1 MLVTFV
7 QADAYDDLRLKWR
20 DITVGAGYDTNDAA
34 VISRLNSV
42 ANAANSV
49 WSSMDKSPSRTFLWS
64 DAASATKSSHITTS
78 YTRLRSMALAH
89 ATSGCSLQGN
99 ATLLADIIGGLEWLN
114 TNRYNETIAQ
124 YDNWWDWEIG
134 TPLRLTDICVLIYSQ
149 LSSTQRTNYM
159 NAVNHQVPTPDM
171 TGANKVWKARVV
183 GVRGCLVKS
192 SAKLA
197 LCRDAFSDVF
207 PYVTTGDGFYVDGSF
222 VQHNIHPYTAGYGA
236 ALIDNMAP
244 VLNWL
249 SGSTWKAT
257 DPAQANLYR
266 WVFDSYEPIIYRG
279 NTFDLVRGREAGRAN
294 ASTSSY
300 GMMESILEIAQFAP
314 AADAARMKSMIKGW
328 ALSDTTR
335 DFVAGR
341 GLSTLQ
347 MAQELMADTSIV
359 PRPELLAHYTFADM
373 DRVIHLGTGY
383 GFGLSMCSSRIANFE
398 SINGE
403 NLRGWFTGDGQTIL
417 HNADL
422 NAFADAYGATIDPY
436 RLPGV
441 TADVTHNKLP
451 PDPASIGP
459 RAQGQSTLS
468 PYGWVGGATLGKFGA
483 AGMWFKGVG
492 VTLTGRKSWFM
503 FDDEVVCLGTGITS
517 TDNRPIETTVENRK
531 LNTKGS
537 NAFTVNG
544 TVKSNSPGWTETMN
558 SVTSAH
564 LAGTASGADIGYY
577 FPQPATIKA
586 VREARTGSWSDIDS
600 DGSTDPITRNY
611 FRMGFEHGSNPSNA
625 TYQYVL
631 LPGRNAT
638 SVASYAAQPQITVIA
653 NNANVQAVSEITLGI
668 TAANF
673 WSDTVRTAGVI
684 TSDKKSCVL
693 IQNDGT
699 FLDVAV
705 SDPTQ
710 VNPGSINLQIA
721 MNGGVLVNADGGV
734 SVTQTSPT
742 VMLSVDVNGSAGRTF
757 HARFYLGSPAIT
769 DISAKADSY
778 VYDAA
783 GSENSNYGTSSTL
796 AVKKANTGY
805 NRESYLRFN
814 VPAYRGALI
823 GAYLQLMPLS
833 TSTPGVHGIA
843 RVEDD
848 SWIESGAGGITWN
861 NRPSST
867 GGTLATWTP
876 AVGVPIEANVTNAI
890 PASGQVSFR
899 VYGTT
904 QTSDGLVSYGSRE
917 HSTAANKPK
926 LTLFTGPVPPV
937 VAIENPTDG
946 DFFPQADTITI
957 TASAQAP
964 EGTITGVAFYDG
976 ATLLGTDTTPPYSI
990 NADLAGGFHDLSA
1003 MATAS
1008 NGLSKTSLTRRI
1020 EIAFPPTALAGNAST
1035 PLNTSVD
1042 VDLSLLVSDVETP
1055 LSKLRFNLG
1064 SASNGSVMLL
1074 PDGHTA
1080 RFTPTPGYSGPA
1092 NFGYSVSDTATDAR
1106 TLFNYDFQASDSRD
1120 ITGNG
1125 RDGALNVQGTGAAGF
1140 TGNVPQALA
1149 PQHTLSLQ
1157 LTENGT
1163 AGAARVERA
1172 LTIGDV
1178 DLANEDWTITGWFK
1192 RSVANNL
1199 DVVMQLGASGGYS
1212 SDAMTLAFYSSSSTL
1227 ELRNYN
1233 GAALDAGLSKTG
1245 VTTGVWHH
1253 FAVVRGA
1260 SKLNWYHN
1268 GVLVGTDS
1276 AFGFSFDNSSPV
1288 KFGGPSATSVLD
1300 RWLNGSLADLAV
1312 FNAALSGTEIG
1323 ELITRPVAHLA
1334 GQTTASTVNVNVLFP
1349 FDSWRLLHFG
1359 TTANTGSYADTADKD
1374 NDGLSNLLEY
1384 ACGTNPN
1391 TNNAQPHSS
1400 ALSGGS
1406 NLEYIYTRDKAA
1418 TDVVFAVEWS
1428 DTLTG
1433 PWNTSGVT
1441 STIMS
1446 DNGTTQQIKATL
1458 SAGTNGGRFVRLRVT
1473 H

>member
-1 MLVTFV
+1 
-7 QADAYDDLRLKWR
+7 
-20 DITVGAGYDTNDAA
+20 
-34 VISRLNSV
+34 
-42 ANAANSV
+42 
-49 WSSMDKSPSRTFLWS
+49 
-64 DAASATKSSHITTS
+64 
-78 YTRLRSMALAH
+78 
-89 ATSGCSLQGN
+89 
-99 ATLLADIIGGLEWLN
+99 
-114 TNRYNETIAQ
+114 
-124 YDNWWDWEIG
+124 
-134 TPLRLTDICVLIYSQ
+134 
-149 LSSTQRTNYM
+149 
-159 NAVNHQVPTPDM
+159 
-171 TGANKVWKARVV
+171 
-183 GVRGCLVKS
+183 
-192 SAKLA
+192 
-197 LCRDAFSDVF
+197 
-207 PYVTTGDGFYVDGSF
+207 
-222 VQHNIHPYTAGYGA
+222 
-236 ALIDNMAP
+236 
-244 VLNWL
+244 
-249 SGSTWKAT
+249 
-257 DPAQANLYR
+257 
-266 WVFDSYEPIIYRG
+266 
-279 NTFDLVRGREAGRAN
+279 
-294 ASTSSY
+294 
-300 GMMESILEIAQFAP
+300 
-314 AADAARMKSMIKGW
+314 
-328 ALSDTTR
+328 
-335 DFVAGR
+335 
-341 GLSTLQ
+341 
-347 MAQELMADTSIV
+347 
-359 PRPELLAHYTFADM
+359 
-373 DRVIHLGTGY
+373 
-383 GFGLSMCSSRIANFE
+383 
-398 SINGE
+398 
-403 NLRGWFTGDGQTIL
+403 
-417 HNADL
+417 L
-422 NAFADAYGATIDPY
+422 NAFADAYGATVDSY

-451 PDPASIGP
+451 PNPASIGP

-492 VTLTGRKSWFM
+492 VTLTGKKSWFM
-503 FDDEVVCLGTGITS
+503 FDDEIVCLGTGITS

-600 DGSTDPITRNY
+600 EGSTDPITRNY
-611 FRMGFEHGSNPSNA
+611 LRMGFEHGSNPSNA

-631 LPGRNAT
+631 LPGRKAT
-638 SVASYAAQPQITVIA
+638 SVANYAAQPQITVIA

-673 WSDTVRTAGVI
+673 WSDTERTAGVI
-684 TSDKKSCVL
+684 TADKKSCVL

-710 VNPGSINLQIA
+710 ANPGSINLQIA

-769 DISAKADSY
+769 SISAQADSY

-783 GSENSNYGTSSTL
+783 GSENSNYGTNSTL
-796 AVKKANTGY
+796 AVKKASTGY
-805 NRESYLRFN
+805 NRESYLRFD
-814 VPAYRGALI
+814 VPAYSGALI

-843 RVEDD
+843 RVEDN

-876 AVGVPIEANVTNAI
+876 AVGVPIEANVSSAI
-890 PASGQVSFR
+890 PTSGQASFR

-917 HSTAANKPK
+917 HATAANKPK

-937 VAIENPTDG
+937 VAIETPTDG
-946 DFFPQADTITI
+946 DFFPQAGTITI
-957 TASAQAP
+957 TAQAQAP
-964 EGTITGVAFYDG
+964 EGSITSVAFYDG

-990 NADLAGGFHDLSA
+990 NAGLAGGFHDLSA

-1035 PLNTSVD
+1035 PPDTAVD

-1080 RFTPTPGYSGPA
+1080 RFTPPPGYSGPA
-1092 NFGYSVSDTATDAR
+1092 NFGYTVSDTATDAR
-1106 TLFNYDFQASDSRD
+1106 TLFNYDFQASSSSD
-1120 ITGNG
+1120 ISGNG

-1163 AGAARVERA
+1163 PGAARVERV

-1178 DLANEDWTITGWFK
+1178 DLANEDWTVAGWFK
-1192 RSVANNL
+1192 RSVANNI
-1199 DVVMQLGASGGYS
+1199 DVIMQLGASGGYS

-1233 GAALDAGLSKTG
+1233 GAALDIGLSKTG

-1253 FAVVRGA
+1253 FAVVRGG
-1260 SKLNWYHN
+1260 SKLSWYHN

-1300 RWLNGSLADLAV
+1300 RWLNGSLTDLAV
-1312 FNAALSGTEIG
+1312 FNAALNGTEIS
-1323 ELITRPVAHLA
+1323 ELMTRPVAYLA

-1359 TTANTGSYADTADKD
+1359 TTANTGLYADTADKD

-1384 ACGTNPN
+1384 ACATNPN
-1391 TNNAQPHSS
+1391 TNNAQPHST
-1400 ALSGGS
+1400 ALSSS
-1406 NLEYIYTRDKAA
+1406 NIEYIYTRNKAA

-1428 DTLTG
+1428 DTPTG

-1441 STIMS
+1441 SMILS
-1446 DNGTTQQIKATL
+1446 DNGTRQQIKATL
-1458 SAGTNGGRFVRLRVT
+1458 SAGTNGRRFVRLRVT
-1473 H
+1473 N